1 MNWSRLSRVLV
12 LVASFA
18 AGAVLPS
25 LVGCTGGD
33 GGTAGRM
40 FGLFGGDGLD
50 AAAERE
56 IRRFEEVFK
65 AQAKARD
72 DAQAGRQ
79 LKHFSD
85 AFKRIRADYVHP
97 VVDRDLVDSA
107 IKGVTEKAKEK
118 NAAPGSMEPR
128 EVVETALDAML
139 ADLDPHSG
147 YLNPDEFKEIG
158 VTTRGEFGGLGI
170 EVTSE
175 DGYVKVIA
183 PMEETPAARAGILA
197 GDRFSHIDG
206 QSIKG
211 LSLADA
217 VKRMRGKPGTKI
229 RLTVL
234 RGDQAP
240 FDVTLMRAIIEVKA
254 ARWRVEGDIGY
265 LRVTRFNAKLEEAL
279 HDAMQGIRTKLGN
292 RMRGMVLDL
301 RNNPGGLLEQSVVL
315 ADTFLDGGTV
325 VSVRGRTKGEGRT
338 YDAGPDDAAAGLPM
352 VVLTNGGSA
361 SASEIVAG
369 ALQDQGRAVVMGT
382 KTFGKGSVQTI
393 IPLSVEGGLRLT
405 TQLYYTPSG
414 RAIQALGVE
423 PDIVVIP
430 PEDPEAAAKRRREAD
445 LPHAIPA
452 QDSGASRAKASLP
465 ESECPLAKDGE
476 KEDRLL
482 GCALDFLKAGSV
494 EAFLRQ
500 RKTAQRF

>member
-12 LVASFA
+12 LAASFA

-25 LVGCTGGD
+25 LVGCSGGD
-33 GGTAGRM
+33 APFGRM
-40 FGLFGGDGLD
+40 AGFFGGDSLD
-50 AAAERE
+50 SEAERQLK
-56 IRRFEEVFK
+56 RFEAAFRADLK
-65 AQAKARD
+65 SGSDGQAS
-72 DAQAGRQ
+72 RQ
-79 LKHFSD
+79 LKHFAD

-97 VVDRDLVDSA
+97 VADKELIDSA
-107 IKGVTEKAKEK
+107 LKGLAEKAKNKE
-118 NAAPGSMEPR
+118 AGSKPQGPQEM
-128 EVVETALDAML
+128 VETALDAIL
-139 ADLDPHSG
+139 VDLDPHSG
-147 YLNPDEFKEIG
+147 YLNPEEFKEIG

-183 PMEETPAARAGILA
+183 PMEDTPAARAGILA

-206 QSIKG
+206 QPIKG

-234 RGDQAP
+234 RGDGAP
-240 FDVTLMRAIIEVKA
+240 FDVTLTRAIIEVKA
-254 ARWRVEGDIGY
+254 ARWRVEGDVGY
-265 LRVTRFNAKLEEAL
+265 LRVTRFNAKLEESIEAAM
-279 HDAMQGIRTKLGN
+279 HDIRGKLGN

-301 RNNPGGLLEQSVVL
+301 RNNPGGLLDQSVVL
-315 ADTFLDGGTV
+315 ADAFLDHGTV
-325 VSVRGRTKGEGRT
+325 VSVRGREKADTRT
-338 YDAGPDDAAAGLPM
+338 YDAGSGDVAAGLPV

-369 ALQDQGRAVVMGT
+369 ALQDQGRAIVMGT
-382 KTFGKGSVQTI
+382 RTFGKGSVQTI
-393 IPLSVEGGLRLT
+393 IPLPMEGGLRLT

-423 PDIVVIP
+423 PDIVVSP

-452 QDSGASRAKASLP
+452 QNAGAGRTKATLA
-465 ESECPLAKDGE
+465 EADCPPAKDGE

-500 RKTAQRF
+500 RRTAERF